1 MFQTIKLRPEYPCSL
16 MSIPRDYR
24 KIGIGM
30 DCYSK
35 NNSLIT
41 KLINYLLLE
50 VPMKYIPI
58 SPDNFRKFGQQE
70 AQKKRFKNLIFGI
83 REQNPHYT
91 IKCNTSVINN
101 IITII
106 TNSH

>member
-1 MFQTIKLRPEYPCSL
+1 

-24 KIGIGM
+24 KIEIGM

-58 SPDNFRKFGQQE
+58 TPDNFRNCGQQE
-70 AQKKRFKNLIFGI
+70 AQKKRFNICLIFGI
-83 REQNPHYT
+83 REQNP
-91 IKCNTSVINN
+91 IWGC
-101 IITII
+101 
-106 TNSH
+106 